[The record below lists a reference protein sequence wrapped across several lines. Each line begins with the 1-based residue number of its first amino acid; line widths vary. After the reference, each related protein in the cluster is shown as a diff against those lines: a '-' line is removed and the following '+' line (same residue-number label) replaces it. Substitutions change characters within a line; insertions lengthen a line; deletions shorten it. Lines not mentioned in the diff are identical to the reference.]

1 MAVESVKVTVNG
13 QEYDLTYDSTS
24 GTYKTTITA
33 PNKSSYTNNDG
44 HYYPVKVVATDD
56 ANNSTT
62 VDDTHDTL
70 GESCKLRVKEKV
82 KPVLV
87 ATYPTSGS
95 AISNATPT
103 ITWKVTDNDSGV
115 DPSTIKLKIDDGADI
130 TANIAKNPI
139 AGGYDCSY
147 TLTGPLSD
155 GPHTFTLNASDF
167 DGNTA
172 TEVVTSFTVDTVPPV
187 LTVTSPS
194 DNFTTNQ
201 NTVMVTGTTAD
212 PTTNTV
218 SLTVN
223 GTPVTIEENGSF
235 SYEFTLSE
243 GENTITIIATDAA
256 GKSSTVVRH
265 VIKDTGAPVITNIT
279 ITPNPVDAGA
289 TYIISVTVT
298 DD

>member
-1 MAVESVKVTVNG
+1 MAVVSVKVTVNG
-13 QEYDLTYDSTS
+13 QEYDLTYDSNS

-62 VDDTHDTL
+62 VDDTHETL
-70 GESCKLRVKEKV
+70 GESCKLKVKEKV

-103 ITWKVTDNDSGV
+103 IKWKVTDNDSGV

-130 TANIAKNPI
+130 TANITKSPI
-139 AGGYDCSY
+139 SDGYECQY
-147 TLTGPLSD
+147 TLTGPLQD
-155 GPHTFTLNASDF
+155 GAHSFTLNASDF
-167 DGNTA
+167 DGNAA
-172 TEVVTSFTVDTVPPV
+172 TQIVTNFTVDTVPPV

-201 NTVMVTGTTAD
+201 DTVMVTGTTSD

-223 GTPVTIEENGSF
+223 GTSVTIGENGSF

-243 GENTITIIATDAA
+243 GENTITIVATDAA

-265 VIKDTGAPVITNIT
+265 VTKDTGAPVITNIT

>member
-1 MAVESVKVTVNG
+1 MAVQSVKATING
-13 QEYDLTYDSTS
+13 QEYTLTYDSVS

-115 DPSTIKLKIDDGADI
+115 NPSTIKLKIDDGADI

-139 AGGYDCSY
+139 SGGYDCSY

-167 DGNTA
+167 DGNAA
-172 TEVVTSFTVDTVPPV
+172 TEVSTAFTVDTVPPV

-201 NTVMVTGTTAD
+201 STVMVTGTTND
-212 PTTNTV
+212 PTSNTV

-223 GTPVTIEENGSF
+223 GEPVEIGPDGAF

-265 VIKDTGAPVITNIT
+265 VTKDTGAPVITNIT

>member
-1 MAVESVKVTVNG
+1 MAVQSVKATING
-13 QEYDLTYDSTS
+13 QEYTLTYDSVS

-115 DPSTIKLKIDDGADI
+115 NPSTIKLKIDDGADI

-139 AGGYDCSY
+139 SGGYDCSY

-167 DGNTA
+167 DGNAA
-172 TEVVTSFTVDTVPPV
+172 TEVSTAFTVDTVPPV

-201 NTVMVTGTTAD
+201 STVMVTGTTND
-212 PTTNTV
+212 PTSNTV

-223 GTPVTIEENGSF
+223 GELVEIGPDGAF

-265 VIKDTGAPVITNIT
+265 VTKDTGAPVITNIT

>member
-62 VDDTHDTL
+62 VDDTHETL
-70 GESCKLRVKEKV
+70 GESCKLKVKEKV

-103 ITWKVTDNDSGV
+103 IKWKVTDNDSGV
-115 DPSTIKLKIDDGADI
+115 DPSTIKLKIDDGVDI
-130 TANIAKNPI
+130 TANITKSPI
-139 AGGYDCSY
+139 SDGYECQY

-201 NTVMVTGTTAD
+201 STVMVTGTTND
-212 PTTNTV
+212 PTSNTV

-223 GTPVTIEENGSF
+223 GESVEIGPDGAF

-265 VIKDTGAPVITNIT
+265 VTKDTGAPVITNIT